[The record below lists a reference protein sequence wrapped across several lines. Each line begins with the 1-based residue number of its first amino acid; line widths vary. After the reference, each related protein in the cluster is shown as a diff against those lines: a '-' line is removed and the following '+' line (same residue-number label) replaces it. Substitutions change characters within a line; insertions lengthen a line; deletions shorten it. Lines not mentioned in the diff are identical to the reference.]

1 MVEPAGVE
9 IGVGERPNTCYV
21 SRATIFKFG
30 SGGGGVTMIKASS
43 GRVAA
48 SGQHASQL
56 ERLSRAGV
64 SPDCTLQYLSEYLSR

>member
-1 MVEPAGVE
+1 MVEPTGVE
-9 IGVGERPNTCYV
+9 TGVGERPNTCYV

-30 SGGGGVTMIKASS
+30 SGGVTMIKASS

-64 SPDCTLQYLSEYLSR
+64 SPDCTLHYVSEYLSR

>member
-9 IGVGERPNTCYV
+9 TRVGERTNTCYV

-30 SGGGGVTMIKASS
+30 SGGGVTLIKASS

-64 SPDCTLQYLSEYLSR
+64 SPDCTLHYVSEYLSR